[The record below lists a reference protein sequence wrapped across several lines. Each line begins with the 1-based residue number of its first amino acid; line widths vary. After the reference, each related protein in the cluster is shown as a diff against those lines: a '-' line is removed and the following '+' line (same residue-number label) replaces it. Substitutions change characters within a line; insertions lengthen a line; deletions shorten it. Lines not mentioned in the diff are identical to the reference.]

1 MREKNLSTKRAFDLA
16 FQKLNKGNFK
26 DAESI
31 YKEILKTEP
40 NHIGTHN
47 NLGIIFT
54 YLKEFEKAK
63 ACFEKAIKINP
74 SFISARKNLGMIYLR
89 NFDLD
94 KSEKYFLDLLKK
106 DRDLTEIQYV
116 LFFISKIKIKT

>member
-1 MREKNLSTKRAFDLA
+1 MREKNLSTKEAFDLA

-40 NHIGTHN
+40 NHVGTHN

-54 YLKEFEKAK
+54 YLKEFEK
-63 ACFEKAIKINP
+63 E
-74 SFISARKNLGMIYLR
+74 KNLLQ
-89 NFDLD
+89 
-94 KSEKYFLDLLKK
+94 KSN
-106 DRDLTEIQYV
+106 
-116 LFFISKIKIKT
+116 

>member
-1 MREKNLSTKRAFDLA
+1 MREKNLSTKEAFDLA

-54 YLKEFEKAK
+54 YLK
-63 ACFEKAIKINP
+63 
-74 SFISARKNLGMIYLR
+74 
-89 NFDLD
+89 
-94 KSEKYFLDLLKK
+94 
-106 DRDLTEIQYV
+106 
-116 LFFISKIKIKT
+116 